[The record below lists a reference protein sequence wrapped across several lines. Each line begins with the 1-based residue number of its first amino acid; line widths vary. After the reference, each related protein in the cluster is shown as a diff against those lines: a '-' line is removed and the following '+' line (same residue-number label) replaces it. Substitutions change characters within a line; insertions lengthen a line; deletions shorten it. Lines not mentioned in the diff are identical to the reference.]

1 MLQRSPT
8 YVVSGSAEDRLANMQ
23 RKYLRVMLADNL
35 SRFSKVLLQA
45 CYIADLASKQRKATS
60 LTCISRRLTTRG
72 INACV

>member
-45 CYIADLASKQRKATS
+45 CYIADLASKQRK
-60 LTCISRRLTTRG
+60 
-72 INACV
+72 